1 MSSSTDEDDD
11 VSVSDL
17 LSNIA
22 IASTPAAAAF
32 GFGNKGFGGN
42 SGGGGFGGATTS
54 TPVSR
59 LVSNPATASS
69 TIGFKSQ
76 PSQSSYSQPSHQ
88 VNRAPQQQAS
98 QLFHRPTPQ
107 QQHPTPNSA
116 PRSVSW
122 SRDTRIPG
130 NTGHYNPSSGS
141 NMNKSRAMTNNF
153 SLNKLVNVNNWP
165 FFGQG
170 QSFLGRTVW
179 EWVSGRH
186 KASFSD
192 VIDRLNCSTIPKL
205 LLFFVALISANM

>member
-1 MSSSTDEDDD
+1 MSSSSDDDD

-17 LSNIA
+17 PAVLSSLA
-22 IASTPAAAAF
+22 IASTPAAGAAF
-32 GFGNKGFGGN
+32 GFGNKGFGG
-42 SGGGGFGGATTS
+42 GGGFGGGATTS
-54 TPVSR
+54 TPVTS
-59 LVSNPATASS
+59 AS
-69 TIGFKSQ
+69 IGFKSQ
-76 PSQSSYSQPSHQ
+76 PTQSAYPSHQ
-88 VNRAPQQQAS
+88 LSQSRAPTQQAS
-98 QLFHRPTPQ
+98 QLFHRPNQ
-107 QQHPTPNSA
+107 QLSQPTPNSA

-122 SRDTRIPG
+122 SRDTRTS
-130 NTGHYNPSSGS
+130 NHNSYNPSSGS
-141 NMNKSRAMTNNF
+141 AMNKSRNLTNNF

-179 EWVSGRH
+179 EWISGRH